1 MNDAGIRA
9 AYRDHKDAIYRFAWR
24 MTGSSQAAEDI
35 LQECF
40 LSLLRNPGGYDPQR
54 APMRCFLLGTAR
66 NLVRKR
72 WRVEQRWDAFE
83 DDESFVSQPIDPGTA
98 QTSDL
103 VGQAVQ
109 ALPPLQREALVLFEY
124 EALSLEEIARTV
136 DVEVGTVKARLSRAR
151 ENLRR
156 MIAPLRRT

>member
-1 MNDAGIRA
+1 MFSVI
-9 AYRDHKDAIYRFAWR
+9 
-24 MTGSSQAAEDI
+24 AAEAGRI
-35 LQECF
+35 
-40 LSLLRNPGGYDPQR
+40 RPTR

-98 QTSDL
+98 QIADL

-156 MIAPLRRT
+156 MLAPLRRT

>member
-1 MNDAGIRA
+1 
-9 AYRDHKDAIYRFAWR
+9 
-24 MTGSSQAAEDI
+24 
-35 LQECF
+35 
-40 LSLLRNPGGYDPQR
+40 
-54 APMRCFLLGTAR
+54 MRCFLLGTAR

-72 WRVEQRWDAFE
+72 WRVEQRWDFFE

-98 QTSDL
+98 QIADL

-136 DVEVGTVKARLSRAR
+136 DVEVGTVKARLSRASACSGR
-151 ENLRR
+151 AGDGRWLPVFQGWCGRK
-156 MIAPLRRT
+156 A

>member
-1 MNDAGIRA
+1 
-9 AYRDHKDAIYRFAWR
+9 
-24 MTGSSQAAEDI
+24 
-35 LQECF
+35 
-40 LSLLRNPGGYDPQR
+40 
-54 APMRCFLLGTAR
+54 MRCFLLGTAR

-156 MIAPLRRT
+156 MLAPLRRT

>member
-1 MNDAGIRA
+1 MFSVI
-9 AYRDHKDAIYRFAWR
+9 
-24 MTGSSQAAEDI
+24 AAEAGRI
-35 LQECF
+35 
-40 LSLLRNPGGYDPQR
+40 RPTR

-98 QTSDL
+98 QIADL

-156 MIAPLRRT
+156 MLAPLRRRT